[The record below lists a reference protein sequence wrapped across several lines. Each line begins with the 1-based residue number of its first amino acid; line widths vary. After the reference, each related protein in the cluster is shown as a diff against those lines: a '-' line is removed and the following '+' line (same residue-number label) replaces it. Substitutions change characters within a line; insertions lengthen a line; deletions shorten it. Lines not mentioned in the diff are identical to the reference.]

1 MNRRVQA
8 QRRYQRLERI
18 QARVGRLNTF
28 QDPIEPAHLA
38 KAVTEK
44 T

>member
-8 QRRYQRLERI
+8 STAIQIGTHSDERSLI
-18 QARVGRLNTF
+18 EYV
-28 QDPIEPAHLA
+28 QDPIEPARLA